1 MYSQVQ
7 IVTFSDRGGTVPR
20 AAEMWPLRPTVRY
33 ARQIAEAL
41 RAETI
46 GGVIM
51 LLATGFALIW
61 ANSAW
66 TNGYL
71 AMRDA
76 VPGPFGMSLYQWSAD
91 GMLAIFFFVAG
102 LEVKQGFVHG
112 ELSRLKNAILPVVA
126 AIAGMIV
133 PALVFVAVAWG
144 TSGAGK
150 GWAIPTAT
158 DIAFALAVLA
168 VTASALP
175 DALRAFLLTLA
186 VVDDLGAII
195 VIAVFYTEKLS
206 FVPLIAAAVIL
217 FIYWLLMRV
226 GVRKPLLFIL
236 LGVAAWVFVH
246 DSGVHPTVA
255 GVLCGLL
262 TSVRGDPSP
271 AERADQYIR
280 PISAGFCVPVFAFFA
295 AGVPLTTQ
303 ALGAVFVDRIAIAVM
318 IGLVVGK
325 FLGVFGGAWLSVKL
339 GFARLSDELTWRDIA
354 AVSVLAGIGF
364 TVSLLIGDKAF
375 PGDDRISTAVLIAS
389 VVASAL
395 ASALLRIRVR
405 VRARDDV

>member
-1 MYSQVQ
+1 M
-7 IVTFSDRGGTVPR
+7 PR
-20 AAEMWPLRPTVRY
+20 AAELWPLRPTVRY

-51 LLATGFALIW
+51 LIATGFALIW

-71 AMRDA
+71 ALRDA
-76 VPGPFGMSLYQWSAD
+76 VPGPFGFSLYEWSAN
-91 GMLAIFFFVAG
+91 GLLTIFFFVAG
-102 LEVKQGFVHG
+102 LEVKHEFTHG
-112 ELSRLKNAILPVVA
+112 ELSRRKDAVLPIVA
-126 AIAGMIV
+126 AVCGMVV
-133 PALVFVAVAWG
+133 PALLFVAIAWG
-144 TSGAGK
+144 ADGVSR

-168 VTASALP
+168 VTASTLP

-186 VVDDLGAII
+186 VVDDLGAIT
-195 VIAVFYTEKLS
+195 VIAVFFTDQLRLIS
-206 FVPLIAAAVIL
+206 LIAAGVVFA
-217 FIYWLLMRV
+217 IYWLLMRA
-226 GVRKPLLFIL
+226 GVRSPLVFIV
-236 LGVAAWVFVH
+236 LGVAAWVLMH
-246 DSGVHPTVA
+246 ESGVHATVA
-255 GVLCGLL
+255 GIVCGLL

-271 AERADQYIR
+271 AERADFYLR

-295 AGVPLTTQ
+295 AGVPLTIQ
-303 ALGAVFVDRIAIAVM
+303 ALGSVFVDRVAIAVM
-318 IGLVVGK
+318 IALVLGK
-325 FLGVFGGAWLSVKL
+325 FLGVFGGAWLSVRL
-339 GFARLSDELTWRDIA
+339 GFARISTELDWRDIA

-375 PGDDRISTAVLIAS
+375 PGDARITTAVLIAS

-395 ASALLRIRVR
+395 AAALLRLRVR
-405 VRARDDV
+405 VQARDDV

>member
-1 MYSQVQ
+1 M
-7 IVTFSDRGGTVPR
+7 PR
-20 AAEMWPLRPTVRY
+20 AAEYWPLRPAVRY

-41 RAETI
+41 RAETV

-71 AMRDA
+71 AIRDA
-76 VPGPFGMSLYQWSAD
+76 VPGPFGMSLYDWSAD
-91 GMLAIFFFVAG
+91 GLLAVFFFVAG
-102 LEVKQGFVHG
+102 LEVRRELAYGQ
-112 ELSRLKNAILPVVA
+112 LSRLKHALLPVVSA
-126 AIAGMIV
+126 VTGMAV
-133 PALVFVAVAWG
+133 PALIFVAVAWG
-144 TSGAGK
+144 SDGVGK

-168 VTASALP
+168 VTASTLP

-195 VIAVFYTEKLS
+195 VIAVFYTEQLNYA
-206 FVPLIAAAVIL
+206 PLLAAAVIL
-217 FIYWLLMRV
+217 LVYWLLMRAD
-226 GVRKPLLFIL
+226 VRKPFVFVV
-236 LGVAAWVFVH
+236 LGVAAWLFVH
-246 DSGVHPTVA
+246 ESGVHPTVA

-271 AERADQYIR
+271 AERADFHLR

-295 AGVPLTTQ
+295 AGVPLTVR
-303 ALGAVFVDRIAIAVM
+303 ALGDVFVDRIAIAVM
-318 IGLVVGK
+318 IALVLGK
-325 FLGVFGGAWLSVKL
+325 FLGVFCGAWLSVKL
-339 GFARLSDELTWRDIA
+339 GFAGLSAELSWRDIA

-375 PGDDRISTAVLIAS
+375 PGDDRVTTAVLIAS
-389 VVASAL
+389 VIASGVAA
-395 ASALLRIRVR
+395 ALLRIRVR